1 MHMLARKQRDAPRS
15 CAPVNGMVLDFGEKR
30 AGRAVADLQNVNFS
44 AGAYLSTA
52 YLWSRHLWGRVV
64 EGRIGEETWVDD
76 SAALVVI
83 SGSLADM
90 TAVTA
95 YEDEDD
101 ALVAW
106 FVEQNAAAQGA
117 LPDERDEPASD
128 IEWREDVM
136 LSLRNGSRSTRAW
149 RGGGVMRQR

>member
-1 MHMLARKQRDAPRS
+1 MHMLARKQTDEPRS
-15 CAPVNGMVLDFGEKR
+15 SAPIEGMVLDFGEKR
-30 AGRAVADLQNVNFS
+30 VGRAVADLQNVNFS
-44 AGAYLSTA
+44 AGAYLSTV

-64 EGRIGEETWVDD
+64 EGRIGKETWVDD
-76 SAALVVI
+76 SAAVVVI
-83 SGSLADM
+83 SDSLADM
-90 TAVTA
+90 TAVAA
-95 YEDEDD
+95 YEDDDD

-106 FVEQNAAAQGA
+106 FVEQNAAAEDA
-117 LPDERDEPASD
+117 LQDERDEAATD